1 MCNKQLCMNHID
13 ITNKKE
19 QEENIKEKGE
29 IKHIVISGG
38 GISGFTAYGILRESA
53 KSGFWDIKNIRSFYG
68 TSIGGIISV
77 ILCLQFDWDTM
88 DDYIIKR
95 PWNKVFKLDMYSI
108 YNSIETVGLFDI
120 KTIEQ
125 VFEPLFK
132 AKDLN
137 MNITMKEFYEKIGI
151 EIHLYST
158 ELNETKLVDI
168 SYKTHPDWTVIE
180 SIYCSCCLP
189 ILFSPYCKGEEI
201 YYDGGL
207 FNNYPLNNC
216 CKEVEDYNEI
226 FGIRTNVVDKNK
238 KLNGQFSLFDYLGTL
253 IRNIIIKLEI
263 NNNFKIKNE
272 ILIESNFN
280 SIYNDIYSFI
290 NDIEYRLKLIDI
302 GKNLWQDFS
311 SNIENS

>member
-19 QEENIKEKGE
+19 QEENIKEKVK

-38 GISGFTAYGILRESA
+38 GISGFTAYGVLRESA
-53 KSGFWDIKNIRSFYG
+53 KAGFWDIKNIRSFYG

-77 ILCLQFDWDTM
+77 IISLQFDWDTM

-120 KTIEQ
+120 KTVEQ

-189 ILFSPYCKGEEI
+189 FLFSPYKKGEEI

-226 FGIRTNVVDKNK
+226 LGIRTNVVDKNK
-238 KLNGQFSLFDYLGTL
+238 KMSENFSLFDYLGTL

-263 NNNFKIKNE
+263 NNNFNIKNE
-272 ILIESNFN
+272 FLIESNFN

-302 GKNLWQDFS
+302 GKNLWEDFS
-311 SNIENS
+311 HNIKNK